1 MVSICWFKNWWF
13 QIWNQHVDPSVEFR
27 FLVIND
33 QLISI
38 SNWSQIP
45 RSVLAVEKELIGSK
59 IGIDSSKR
67 PESIVDNVN
76 IKVSKLELLVLNSL
90 FDYVLHLIRDNL
102 DIHFFS
108 IFYAHF
114 KVSLRFVSTFYLR
127 GLICG
132 SFQYFCWYSFCKYFI
147 SLRLLNLPYLNSQV
161 KRPYFVDQ

>member
-1 MVSICWFKNWWF
+1 
-13 QIWNQHVDPSVEFR
+13 
-27 FLVIND
+27 
-33 QLISI
+33 
-38 SNWSQIP
+38 
-45 RSVLAVEKELIGSK
+45 LAVEKELIGSK

-127 GLICG
+127 GLIFG
-132 SFQYFCWYSFCKYFI
+132 
-147 SLRLLNLPYLNSQV
+147 
-161 KRPYFVDQ
+161 